1 MNCIYLLWLL
11 QVKRYSRS
19 RARILASLG
28 QPLLILFILGFGVQP
43 IFQKA
48 GLGSYIQFLSP
59 GVVGMALLSTS
70 VLSGLGL
77 VWDRQ
82 FGFLKATF
90 VAPEPRILIML
101 GRTLGGATVA
111 LAQGLITMVACLV
124 AGFRP
129 YGIERVPMALMFMF
143 LVALLFTALGTAIA
157 SILTDFQG
165 FQLIMN
171 LLVAPISFLSG
182 ALYPLTNLPI
192 ILEWLTRL
200 DPLSYGVDGLRGAL
214 IGTYR
219 FNPLVDVAVLFI
231 CTLVSL
237 GIAGYLFS
245 RIEL

>member
-1 MNCIYLLWLL
+1 M
-11 QVKRYSRS
+11 
-19 RARILASLG
+19 
-28 QPLLILFILGFGVQP
+28 LFILGFGVEP

-48 GLGSYIQFLSP
+48 ALGSYIQFLSP
-59 GVVGMALLSTS
+59 GVVGMAVLSTS

-82 FGFLKATF
+82 FGILKATF
-90 VAPEPRILIML
+90 VAPEPRIFIML
-101 GRTLGGATVA
+101 GRTLGGATAA

-129 YGIERVPMALMFMF
+129 PSIERVPMALLFMF
-143 LVALLFTALGTAIA
+143 LVALTFTALGTAIA
-157 SILTDFQG
+157 SVLTDFQG

-182 ALYPLTNLPI
+182 ALYPLSNLPI
-192 ILEWLTRL
+192 LLEWLTRL

-219 FNPLVDVAVLFI
+219 FGPLIDVAVLSS
-231 CTLVSL
+231 CTLVVL
-237 GIAGYLFS
+237 GMGAYLFS
-245 RIEL
+245 RIEV

>member
-11 QVKRYSRS
+11 QVKRCIRS
-19 RARILASLG
+19 RARIFAALG
-28 QPLLILFILGFGVQP
+28 QPLLILFILGFGVEP

-48 GLGSYIQFLSP
+48 GQGSYIQFVSP

-70 VLSGLGL
+70 VLSGLRL

-82 FGFLKATF
+82 FGILKATF
-90 VAPEPRILIML
+90 VAPEPRILVMF
-101 GRTLGGATVA
+101 GRTLGGATIA
-111 LAQGLITMVACLV
+111 LVQGLITMVACLV

-129 YGIERVPMALMFMF
+129 SGIDRLPIALIFMFLIALMF
-143 LVALLFTALGTAIA
+143 TAMGTAIA
-157 SILTDFQG
+157 SNLKDLQS

-171 LLVAPISFLSG
+171 FLVAPISFLSG
-182 ALYPLTNLPI
+182 ALYPLTDLPLPLKWI
-192 ILEWLTRL
+192 TRL

-219 FNPLVDVAVLFI
+219 FGPWLDLAVLSI
-231 CTLVSL
+231 GTLILL
-237 GIAGYLFS
+237 GIGGYLFS

>member
-59 GVVGMALLSTS
+59 GVVGMALLSAS

-129 YGIERVPMALMFMF
+129 SGIERVPMALMFMF
-143 LVALLFTALGTAIA
+143 
-157 SILTDFQG
+157 
-165 FQLIMN
+165 
-171 LLVAPISFLSG
+171 
-182 ALYPLTNLPI
+182 
-192 ILEWLTRL
+192 
-200 DPLSYGVDGLRGAL
+200 
-214 IGTYR
+214 
-219 FNPLVDVAVLFI
+219 
-231 CTLVSL
+231 
-237 GIAGYLFS
+237 
-245 RIEL
+245 